1 MNEKKSAVLLAALL
15 FAGST
20 GMAANSSHAQERA
33 MPVEKILNPLPEFDP
48 FERPASTPQ
57 FFPDNVDKR
66 VRETLIDALTNNKE
80 SLADDL
86 KFFKSQDV
94 RLQKQDGAVTG
105 LTEHAQDLLNNTLPT
120 RDQYLAA
127 QKEALRNASSSERKK
142 YLESIINNDDL
153 NLADQLTRQ
162 STTNSWGGLFNRM
175 LGSVDLVGVA
185 SGNYAGAAVESVI
198 NEIYALADR
207 DMSIEQRRALARE
220 LDHLKRYPDDPRNA
234 EIRKRVDALEK
245 DKIAA
250 LVRKQLDKAN
260 EAIKKGD
267 VDKASFFADL
277 ASFLDPESRQTQKT
291 LEQVRQMAQ
300 AREQGTKKSLTAAQ
314 DAARPA
320 EQQQDVQQLLQA
332 LSLHDANQVERL
344 AVDIEKKYH
353 GKPLGDAALDA
364 EAVALE
370 MKGFHEEAK
379 KAMGEL
385 ARSSATP
392 EAQKRATALLQ
403 SPEYNLLATFRDA
416 QTDRQVKEVKYVLL
430 GEDLLKKNILYAA
443 GAMAATGPAGAA
455 TLGTVN
461 AILMGTNLF
470 QVLTNNPISA
480 QPIIDAGVAY
490 VRSHPNSDNATE
502 VYKVLANAYEEQG
515 LYDKAI
521 SYHELAG
528 TPKEKIAQLKEKA
541 ASSFLAAAGKNKDRG
556 AREYYFTSIID
567 QYPDTRAAG
576 EATKKL
582 AEMAKDENQGLRM
595 SKKFLMEHPELYGP
609 GGLGL
614 KASLFDGN
622 TGNMELADRG
632 VNLLSDNEILVYYQ
646 TPWGVRSQI
655 HSIPQQ
661 TAERF
666 FTALRQTN
674 HEVALADVNQRAK
687 GSVGGIQN
695 LPTPILTATTEK
707 KDGNRKDEEPR
718 DDTTFSLLREVGGV
732 SPSFP
737 KVLDH
742 ELLSENERNPGGAYT
757 LPPIQ
762 GSVSPR
768 TFSLNGALP
777 AGLWGNQLAVGTD
790 QKGGFA
796 GVQLPIPLL
805 QGFVPVDFMVEGRPG
820 GLSVYPRIHTGQDK
834 GEDPELYR

>member
-1 MNEKKSAVLLAALL
+1 MNEKKRVALFAAL
-15 FAGST
+15 FIVGSAWM
-20 GMAANSSHAQERA
+20 GIPSSPAQERA

-48 FERPASTPQ
+48 FVRPDPTPQ
-57 FFPDNVDKR
+57 FFPDNVDKQ

-80 SLADDL
+80 SLTDHL
-86 KFFKSQDV
+86 KFFKSEDA
-94 RLQKQDGAVTG
+94 RLQKQYGAVTG
-105 LTEHAQDLLNNTLPT
+105 LTEQAQDLVNNTLQN
-120 RDQYLAA
+120 RDRYLAA
-127 QKEALRNASSSERKK
+127 QKEALKNASSPEQKK

-162 STTNSWGGLFNRM
+162 STTNSWGGIFNRM
-175 LGSVDLVGVA
+175 LSSVDLVGVA
-185 SGNYAGAAVESVI
+185 SGNYVGAAVESVI
-198 NEIYALADR
+198 TEIYALADR

-234 EIRKRVDALEK
+234 EIQKRVEALEK
-245 DKIAA
+245 QKVGA

-260 EAIKKGD
+260 DAIKRGD
-267 VDKASFFADL
+267 VDKALFFAEL
-277 ASFLDPESRQTQKT
+277 ASFLDPESRDGQKT
-291 LEQVRQMAQ
+291 VQQASQMAQ
-300 AREQGTKKSLTAAQ
+300 AREQGKQKSLAAAQ
-314 DAARPA
+314 ETSRPA
-320 EQQQDVQQLLQA
+320 EQQQDVKRLLQA

-370 MKGFHEEAK
+370 MKGWHEEAK
-379 KAMGEL
+379 KAIEEV

-392 EAQKRATALLQ
+392 EAQKHATALLQ
-403 SPEYNLLATFRDA
+403 SPEYNLLASFRDA
-416 QTDRQVKEVKYVLL
+416 QTDRQVQSVKYVLL

-443 GAMAATGPAGAA
+443 GAMAAAGPAGAA

-461 AILMGTNLF
+461 AILMGTNLV

-490 VRSHPNSDNATE
+490 VRSHPNSGNATE
-502 VYKVLANAYEEQG
+502 VYKVLGNAYEERG
-515 LYDKAI
+515 LFDNAI

-528 TPKEKIAQLKEKA
+528 TAKEKIAQLKEKA
-541 ASSFLAAAGKNKDRG
+541 ANSLLTSAGKSNDRG
-556 AREYYFTSIID
+556 AREYYLTSIID
-567 QYPDTRAAG
+567 QYPESPAAG

-582 AEMAKDENQGLRM
+582 ADMAKDENQGLRM
-595 SKKFLMEHPELYGP
+595 SKQFLMEHPELYGP

-622 TGNMELADRG
+622 PKNMELADRG
-632 VNLLSDNEILVYYQ
+632 VNLIADNELLIYYQ
-646 TPWGVRSQI
+646 TPWGIRSQI
-655 HSIPQQ
+655 HSLPKR
-661 TAERF
+661 TTDRF

-674 HEVALADVNQRAK
+674 HEVALADVNQRAR

-695 LPTPILTATTEK
+695 VPPLILTAEREK
-707 KDGNRKDEEPR
+707 KSENDNERE
-718 DDTTFSLLREVGGV
+718 DTTFSLLREADGPV
-732 SPSFP
+732 PSFP

-742 ELLSENERNPGGAYT
+742 ELLSENERNPGSKYKI
-757 LPPIQ
+757 PPIQ
-762 GSVSPR
+762 GSISPR

-777 AGLWGNQLAVGTD
+777 TGLWGNQLAVGTD

-805 QGFVPVDFMVEGRPG
+805 QGFVPLDFMVQGRPG
-820 GLSVYPRIHTGQDK
+820 GFSVYPRIHTGQDK

>member
-1 MNEKKSAVLLAALL
+1 MNEKKTAAFFAALF
-15 FAGST
+15 FAGFGSM
-20 GMAANSSHAQERA
+20 GIPSSPAQERA
-33 MPVEKILNPLPEFDP
+33 APVEKILNPLPEFDP
-48 FERPASTPQ
+48 FERPDPTPQ
-57 FFPDNVDKR
+57 FFPDSVDKR
-66 VRETLIDALTNNKE
+66 VRETLIDALTNSKE
-80 SLADDL
+80 SLNDDL
-86 KFFKSQDV
+86 KFFKNEDS
-94 RLQKQDGAVTG
+94 RLQKQYGAVTG
-105 LTEHAQDLLNNTLPT
+105 LTEHAQDLVNNTLQN
-120 RDQYLAA
+120 RDRYLAA
-127 QKEALRNASSSERKK
+127 QKEALKNASSPERKK

-175 LGSVDLVGVA
+175 LSSVDLVGVA
-185 SGNYAGAAVESVI
+185 SGNYVGAAVESVI
-198 NEIYALADR
+198 SEIYALTDR

-234 EIRKRVDALEK
+234 EIQSRVEGLEK
-245 DKIAA
+245 QKVSV

-267 VDKASFFADL
+267 VDKALFFAEL
-277 ASFLDPESRQTQKT
+277 ASFLDPESRDGQKAV
-291 LEQVRQMAQ
+291 QQASQMAE
-300 AREQGTKKSLTAAQ
+300 AREQGKQKSLAAAQ
-314 DAARPA
+314 ETSRPA
-320 EQQQDVQQLLQA
+320 EQQDVTRLLQA

-370 MKGFHEEAK
+370 MKGWHEEAK
-379 KAMGEL
+379 KAVEEV

-392 EAQKRATALLQ
+392 QAQKRATALLQ

-416 QTDRQVKEVKYVLL
+416 QTDRQVQSVKYVLL

-443 GAMAATGPAGAA
+443 GAMAAVGPAGAA

-461 AILMGTNLF
+461 AILMGTNLV

-490 VRSHPNSDNATE
+490 VRSHPNSDNAAE
-502 VYKVLANAYEEQG
+502 VYKVLANAYEERG
-515 LYDKAI
+515 LFDKAI

-528 TPKEKIAQLKEKA
+528 TAKEKIAQLKEKA
-541 ASSFLAAAGKNKDRG
+541 ANSLLTAAGKSNDRG

-567 QYPDTRAAG
+567 QYPESVAAG
-576 EATKKL
+576 EATKRL

-595 SKKFLMEHPELYGP
+595 SKKFLMEHPELYGS

-622 TGNMELADRG
+622 TKNLELADRG
-632 VNLLSDNEILVYYQ
+632 VNLLSDNELLVYYQ
-646 TPWGVRSQI
+646 TPWGIRSQI
-655 HSIPQQ
+655 HPLPQQ
-661 TAERF
+661 TTDRF

-674 HEVALADVNQRAK
+674 HEVAMADVDQRAK

-695 LPTPILTATTEK
+695 VPTPILTAARERKNEK
-707 KDGNRKDEEPR
+707 DNER
-718 DDTTFSLLREVGGV
+718 DDTTFSLLREADGPV
-732 SPSFP
+732 PSYP
-737 KVLDH
+737 QVLDH
-742 ELLSENERNPGGAYT
+742 ELLSENERNPGSKYK

-762 GSVSPR
+762 GSISPR
-768 TFSLNGALP
+768 TFSMNGALP

-790 QKGGFA
+790 SKGGFA

-805 QGFVPVDFMVEGRPG
+805 QGFIPLDFMVQGRPG
-820 GLSVYPRIHTGQDK
+820 GFSVYPRIHTGQDK
-834 GEDPELYR
+834 SEDPELYR